1 MANYETQI
9 LDFQS
14 QVTELEDK
22 LTDTRIEN
30 TKLKNDLVDVKT
42 TADIQLCEAQTKLN
56 EVNYSMNLK

>member
-22 LTDTRIEN
+22 LADTRIEN

-56 EVNYSMNLK
+56 EVNYSMNFK